1 MTQPLISIITISY
14 NCADAVEK
22 TMRSVLSQRYRDF
35 EYIVIDGGSTDG
47 TAGIIR
53 RHSNSLAYWVSEK
66 DRGISDAFNK
76 GINAA
81 KGKYICLLN
90 AGDTFASIHT
100 LDQVAP
106 HLSTPCLSAS
116 GPSAPDSS
124 APLVT
129 FRFIEENSGEYSRLI
144 DENEPNIEKKALL
157 GHQATFVQKDVYTSF
172 GTYNGSYRIRMDFDF
187 FLRVLPHHR
196 LKAVDL
202 DIVRYN
208 AGLSGSIKHRLR
220 YEIEGLISVFLNC
233 RKPNSYMLKCI
244 YLPLWRVGIY
254 SLKRTVKKIIGY
266 RPTTAPAAKQQQ
278 IPG

>member
-1 MTQPLISIITISY
+1 MTQPMISIITISY
-14 NCADAVEK
+14 NCADALEK
-22 TMRSVLSQRYRDF
+22 TMRSVLSQRYSDF

-47 TAGIIR
+47 TADIIR
-53 RHSNSLAYWVSEK
+53 RHSDSLSYWVSEK

-100 LDQVAP
+100 LDEIAP
-106 HLSTPCLSAS
+106 HL
-116 GPSAPDSS
+116 S

-129 FRFIEENSGEYSRLI
+129 FRFIEENSGEYSRMI

-208 AGLSGSIKHRLR
+208 AGLSGSVKHRLR
-220 YEIEGLISVFLNC
+220 YEIEGLISVFLNS
-233 RKPNSYMLKCI
+233 RKPNSYVLKFI

-266 RPTTAPAAKQQQ
+266 RPKTAPAVKQQQQ